1 MLSTGS
7 LYDGTDGTVLCAE
20 KVVAL
25 KALKL
30 ALTPHSLSPY
40 VLALLKFFCPLT
52 PVERGLADTVLKEWA
67 FRDSFGNS
75 ADFCCVKTSEESLVK
90 IFRKGF

>member
-1 MLSTGS
+1 MVFFNGFDSSRTLSLDMLSTGS

-30 ALTPHSLSPY
+30 ALTPHSLS
-40 VLALLKFFCPLT
+40 LCLNA
-52 PVERGLADTVLKEWA
+52 
-67 FRDSFGNS
+67 S
-75 ADFCCVKTSEESLVK
+75 
-90 IFRKGF
+90 